1 MSRLDS
7 FIRRLQAQRACLD
20 MAAAASA
27 ALDGPILEI
36 GLGNG
41 RTYDHLREIC
51 PDREIFVFEREV
63 RAHPACIP
71 DPEHLILGD
80 LRDTLP
86 AARARFPGS
95 AALIHIDIGS
105 GDEAASRAIAAV
117 IASHLPGLLRAD
129 GLVVSDQDV
138 AFPGG
143 TPLDPPDGVR
153 PGRYHLYRKTGSE

>member
-1 MSRLDS
+1 MT
-7 FIRRLQAQRACLD
+7 
-20 MAAAASA
+20 AAATA
-27 ALDGPILEI
+27 AMDGPILEI

-63 RAHPACIP
+63 RAHPDCIP
-71 DPEHLILGD
+71 DRDHLILGD

-86 AARARFPGS
+86 ASRSRFQRAAS
-95 AALIHIDIGS
+95 LIHIDIGS

-117 IASHLPGLLRAD
+117 IASYLPDLLRPG

-138 AFPGG
+138 AFAGG
-143 TPLDPPDGVR
+143 TALDPPDGVQ
-153 PGRYHLYRKTGSE
+153 PGRYHLYRKDE

>member
-1 MSRLDS
+1 
-7 FIRRLQAQRACLD
+7 
-20 MAAAASA
+20 MAAAACA